1 MKRTLILTVILLVF
15 LMMPQYSYADSYE
28 FNDGGITIDLS
39 GKITAYTEN
48 SDVSDI
54 KGHPDDFN
62 LMVHSEDYNYYWYF
76 YYLTNDSVLDFASM
90 SDDEIKELVANDST
104 GVEMEDVAVDV
115 YDNGNKYL
123 VMDYHNKETDQ
134 YIHFYVTGVSSSLY
148 YFVSYSYESPLL
160 DVQKADLKKV
170 IAIKPGRVTITAEG
184 TAEGKIVS
192 DSCTVVVYSRAYLAV
207 KQKADLKKV
216 IDGLDFVKKE
226 PPTKLEERQQ
236 SMIRILKRFG
246 LCVVALAIFIVIKL
260 GFEKIR
266 GARKK

>member
-1 MKRTLILTVILLVF
+1 MKRTLILTVILLLF

-134 YIHFYVTGVSSSLY
+134 YIHFYVTGISSSLY

-160 DVQKADLKKV
+160 DV
-170 IAIKPGRVTITAEG
+170 
-184 TAEGKIVS
+184 
-192 DSCTVVVYSRAYLAV
+192 
-207 KQKADLKKV
+207 QKADLKKV